1 MPGDAQ
7 SKGCRRS
14 RVAALRRGARRE
26 EVVQNSASAPS
37 VGIRTGHPCPVRVE
51 TGSAACD
58 VTTRSSASCFS
69 ILECPDRRIERGHPA
84 RFAPSATTGAP
95 PARPARRAGCG
106 PCATALRRCR
116 RKAMRRALPHA
127 RLPPLSLSPAVGPEN
142 PSSTREPRLAR
153 ADAARGPLDPAL
165 GIVQWGKR
173 ASWKQS
179 GSFSCPYISLVLRG
193 PLAPDFGI
201 GRARPGPHR
210 RPLPCLLCPDP
221 GNSEVR
227 ASARACAR
235 ACPCAR
241 IRMCF
246 LCVPAACVRV
256 CERAHV

>member
-1 MPGDAQ
+1 MHPHHQLVSAPGTPAQ
-7 SKGCRRS
+7 CVWKQALPPVMS
-14 RVAALRRGARRE
+14 RPDLPHLV
-26 EVVQNSASAPS
+26 SASWNA
-37 VGIRTGHPCPVRVE
+37 RTVE
-51 TGSAACD
+51 SSAA
-58 VTTRSSASCFS
+58 TRRASRQAQQQG
-69 ILECPDRRIERGHPA
+69 RRFPR
-84 RFAPSATTGAP
+84 